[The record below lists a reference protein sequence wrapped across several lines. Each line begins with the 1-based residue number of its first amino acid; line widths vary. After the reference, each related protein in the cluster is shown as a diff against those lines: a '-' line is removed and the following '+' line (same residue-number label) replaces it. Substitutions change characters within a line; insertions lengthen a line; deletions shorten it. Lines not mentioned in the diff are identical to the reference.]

1 MTIEE
6 AIYHCKQQAELKEEE
21 AQRIQERKQL
31 ARKLN
36 KKTGGNDSDVD
47 GFYDGLAENCS
58 ACAAEH
64 RQLAEWLK
72 ELKER
77 RKLPEVILCKDCDN
91 LKSDE
96 YHHWCKSHGGF
107 LTLRRTSAVERKGK
121 KNERTD

>member
-6 AIYHCKQQAELKEEE
+6 AIQHCEEKADLKEAE
-21 AQRIQERKQL
+21 AERMLEAKPL
-31 ARKLN
+31 ARRIN
-36 KKTGGNDSDVD
+36 RKTFADDSATDA
-47 GFYDGLAENCS
+47 FYNGLAEKCS

-107 LTLRRTSAVERKGK
+107 FNPEKDFCSRAVRR
-121 KNERTD
+121 

>member
-6 AIYHCKQQAELKEEE
+6 AILHAEEVAEDCE
-21 AQRIQERKQL
+21 RYENQEVCESRTWKSRK
-31 ARKLN
+31 
-36 KKTGGNDSDVD
+36 
-47 GFYDGLAENCS
+47 
-58 ACAAEH
+58 ACAEQH
-64 RQLAEWLK
+64 HQLVEWLK

-107 LTLRRTSAVERKGK
+107 FNPEKDFCSRAERR
-121 KNERTD
+121 